1 MASESRAS
9 TADPVDIPLIQ
20 CREYGR
26 ARVVRQVSKQ
36 EWSFGQ
42 AFYCCPFYKVSGSV
56 KIKFYLFLLDPK
68 LILAIFVAR
77 WNWMSFPEVGERV
90 VGGGVQQENCWC
102 CIRSEQCRHNH
113 GGNT

>member
-42 AFYCCPFYKVSGSV
+42 AFYCCPFYKVSGS
-56 KIKFYLFLLDPK
+56 IKMKFLFLLDSK
-68 LILAIFVAR
+68 LILGIFVAR
-77 WNWMSFPEVGERV
+77 WNRLPFLEVGEGV
-90 VGGGVQQENCWC
+90 LGGGVRQEHCWC
-102 CIRSEQCRHNH
+102 SSKSQ
-113 GGNT
+113 